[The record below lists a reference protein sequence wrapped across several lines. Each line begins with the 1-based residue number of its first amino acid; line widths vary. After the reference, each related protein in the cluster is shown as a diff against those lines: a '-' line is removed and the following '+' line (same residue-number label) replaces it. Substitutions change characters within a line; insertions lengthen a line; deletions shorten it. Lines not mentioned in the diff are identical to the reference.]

1 MEKFSYALEFYNRSL
16 YSLDDTNL
24 FKRKIKEAEKIER
37 VLFDII
43 PNIDLVRK
51 YILRSYKFDKRITF
65 TNRLDFIKG
74 LILADSIV
82 SYDDVLKFSDHIENQ
97 LKFGIRETLWKEKG
111 LAIDPTNKD
120 ILDGK
125 FCDDVKIIEIYG
137 SSLNLNNKS
146 NKESDDY
153 EDESYENNYSKS
165 ENCEDE
171 NYDYY
176 KDSIYYS
183 YYVDDKKMINITSS
197 QKLDIFKRNKDNI
210 VNEIIKRKNIPEKS
224 QKMVKRGMNKW
235 LGYVLSAME
244 DLYNMRCAT
253 LTYKAKNASDYL

>member
-125 FCDDVKIIEIYG
+125 FCDDVKIIEIYD
-137 SSLNLNNKS
+137 SSLNLNDKS
-146 NKESDDY
+146 NKESNDY
-153 EDESYENNYSKS
+153 EDEGYEDNYSKS

-210 VNEIIKRKNIPEKS
+210 VNEIIKRKK
-224 QKMVKRGMNKW
+224 
-235 LGYVLSAME
+235 Y
-244 DLYNMRCAT
+244 T
-253 LTYKAKNASDYL
+253 

>member
-137 SSLNLNNKS
+137 SSLNLNDKS

-153 EDESYENNYSKS
+153 EDEGYEDNYSKS

-210 VNEIIKRKNIPEKS
+210 VNEIIKRKNINSHMPAQE
-224 QKMVKRGMNKW
+224 M
-235 LGYVLSAME
+235 
-244 DLYNMRCAT
+244 
-253 LTYKAKNASDYL
+253 

>member
-137 SSLNLNNKS
+137 SSLNLNDKS

-153 EDESYENNYSKS
+153 EDEGYEDNYSKS

-183 YYVDDKKMINITSS
+183 YYVDDKKN
-197 QKLDIFKRNKDNI
+197 D
-210 VNEIIKRKNIPEKS
+210 
-224 QKMVKRGMNKW
+224 
-235 LGYVLSAME
+235 
-244 DLYNMRCAT
+244 
-253 LTYKAKNASDYL
+253 